1 MSLLGS
7 VLGSVL
13 SNQLGGQ
20 ANQSPL
26 HGVLG
31 SLLGGGGAMGGMGAP
46 TGGGLGGMLGGAL
59 GGLLGGGQQP
69 APMQQP
75 MQQSVE
81 GGPGG
86 LMGLL
91 NRFQQAG
98 LGHVTDS
105 WVGTGANQP
114 VNPQQ
119 LEQVF
124 GQQQVQQMAQQAN
137 MHPQDL
143 LSQLSQILPQVVDRL
158 TPNGQLPPADAFG
171 GGQTGG
177 FQDAPAVGGGKTYRT

>member
-13 SNQLGGQ
+13 ANQLGGQ
-20 ANQSPL
+20 AHNSPL

-31 SLLGGGGAMGGMGAP
+31 SLLGGGGMMGGAP
-46 TGGGLGGMLGGAL
+46 AQTGGGLGGVLGGAL

-69 APMQQP
+69 APVQQP
-75 MQQSVE
+75 ME
-81 GGPGG
+81 GGLGG

-91 NRFQQAG
+91 SRFQQNG
-98 LGHVTDS
+98 LGHVADS

-114 VNPQQ
+114 VSPQQ

-137 MHPQDL
+137 MPPQAL
-143 LSQLSQILPQVVDRL
+143 LSQLSQFLPQVVDRL

-171 GGQTGG
+171 GGQAGG
-177 FQDAPAVGGGKTYRT
+177 FQDAPPMGGGKIYRT

>member
-13 SNQLGGQ
+13 ANQLGGQ
-20 ANQSPL
+20 AHNSPL

-31 SLLGGGGAMGGMGAP
+31 SLLGGGMGGMGAP
-46 TGGGLGGMLGGAL
+46 AGGGGGLGGALGGAL

-75 MQQSVE
+75 MG

-91 NRFQQAG
+91 GLFQQSG

-105 WVGTGANQP
+105 WVGTGANQAIS
-114 VNPQQ
+114 PQQ

-143 LSQLSQILPQVVDRL
+143 LSQLSQILPQVVDRM

-171 GGQTGG
+171 GGQAGGAGG
-177 FQDAPAVGGGKTYRT
+177 FQDTPPMGGGKTYRT